1 MRKGILLTGVILPLF
16 AALPVFAQL
25 AAPNESGISL
35 GHLHL
40 LSKNPEAQKKI
51 WVEAFGAQLTK
62 TGSLELLRL
71 PGIFIIINNA
81 EPSGGS
87 VGSTVDHIAF
97 SVKDTAAMKAKLA
110 DMSVPVNGPFA
121 TFPDNLRV
129 ELLEEK
135 NQTLPLVMHHVHLT
149 APGMEVVKQWY
160 VKTFGAVAGTRR
172 DLPAAMFNG
181 SELDFLPA
189 QMPAVPTKGR
199 TLDHIGF
206 EVKNLEAFCKKL
218 EAGGVKFDAPYR
230 EMPNFGLKIAF
241 ILDPI
246 GTRIELTEGLAGK

>member
-1 MRKGILLTGVILPLF
+1 
-16 AALPVFAQL
+16 
-25 AAPNESGISL
+25 
-35 GHLHL
+35 
-40 LSKNPEAQKKI
+40 
-51 WVEAFGAQLTK
+51 
-62 TGSLELLRL
+62 
-71 PGIFIIINNA
+71 
-81 EPSGGS
+81 
-87 VGSTVDHIAF
+87 
-97 SVKDTAAMKAKLA
+97 
-110 DMSVPVNGPFA
+110 
-121 TFPDNLRV
+121 
-129 ELLEEK
+129 
-135 NQTLPLVMHHVHLT
+135 LVMHHVHLT